1 MPMGQSAFVDSPHAP
16 LVVAASVSGR
26 QQQKGGHGVLS
37 VATETRHCDLRRSRI
52 NQRLLPAQAA
62 VKRVTPL
69 HSPHSTPLIPLIP
82 SLLTLFGAQLCIFF
96 TPSLARSLATTRA
109 YFARI
114 FRSHIP
120 LAQSARAGV
129 RTAFDTLHQTMKV
142 KEEKIEQL
150 LVQIESRVIDRFK
163 DTVVAGTA
171 NRNNWVLPF
180 IFMVLFLGGLT
191 AMACMK
197 YRHMAKSHLF

>member
-1 MPMGQSAFVDSPHAP
+1 MLYTRTSTKRSRVSTARPAGLSMSNGARTQRALVYCGGGMPMGQSAFVDSPHAP

-26 QQQKGGHGVLS
+26 QQQQGGHGVLS

-69 HSPHSTPLIPLIP
+69 HSPLSTPLIPLIP

-109 YFARI
+109 YSART

-120 LAQSARAGV
+120 LAQG
-129 RTAFDTLHQTMKV
+129 
-142 KEEKIEQL
+142 
-150 LVQIESRVIDRFK
+150 
-163 DTVVAGTA
+163 
-171 NRNNWVLPF
+171 
-180 IFMVLFLGGLT
+180 
-191 AMACMK
+191 
-197 YRHMAKSHLF
+197 